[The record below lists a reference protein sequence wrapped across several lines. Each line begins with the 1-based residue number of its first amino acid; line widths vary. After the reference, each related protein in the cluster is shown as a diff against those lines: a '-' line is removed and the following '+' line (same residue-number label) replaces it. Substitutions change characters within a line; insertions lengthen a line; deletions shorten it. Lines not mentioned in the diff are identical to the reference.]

1 MRSAALVLLAL
12 LLAAPVASADE
23 VVAYRGE
30 TPILRSQLAGDT
42 PAVDR
47 LFELTV
53 APALK
58 DYLTAHRADWEP
70 DEATQQRA
78 EAALRRSLAC
88 LPYATPEYD
97 LPGVA
102 RFSANALISGV
113 QMQRFIHRRFG
124 GGRLLTPNRGVPLVG
139 ALAFDANNRLVR
151 QLEQD
156 GAFRILD
163 PTLHAQVFAI
173 LGDAEQGTL
182 VPESEAAALLDPD
195 KVFTTCPP
203 ASPTPTS

>member
-1 MRSAALVLLAL
+1 MRRIALVLWSLV
-12 LLAAPVASADE
+12 LAAPAASADE
-23 VVAYRGE
+23 VVAYRGD
-30 TPILRSQLAGDT
+30 TPILRAQLAGDT

-47 LFELTV
+47 VFELTV

-58 DYLTAHRADWEP
+58 DYLAAHRADWEP

-97 LPGVA
+97 VPGVA

-113 QMQRFIHRRFG
+113 QIQRFIHRRFG

-139 ALAFDANNRLVR
+139 AMAFDANNRLVR

-156 GAFRILD
+156 GAFRIVD
-163 PTLHAQVFAI
+163 PTLHAQVFAF
-173 LGDAEQGTL
+173 LADTEQGTL
-182 VPESEAAALLDPD
+182 VPESEADALLDPD
-195 KVFTTCPP
+195 KVFTSCAPVNP
-203 ASPTPTS
+203 APTG